1 MRKPAETRL
10 RTDLTL
16 FDATAISLGAIIGGG
31 IFVVTGIVAGLAG
44 SALVVS
50 ILLASVVSLFTALSF
65 VELVL
70 WAPAEG
76 GGYEFACK
84 LISPFAGFMVGWMWI
99 VANLFS
105 GAAVSLGFA
114 HYLASLFPSVP
125 LNLAVV
131 LLCFA
136 FTILNYFGIEHSAR
150 FNNFLVV
157 TKIAILLLFVGVGVF
172 HFHTANLAGPLQSG
186 RGILYGAYYIF
197 FAFAG
202 FARVTLV
209 AEEVK
214 EAKKTVSKAIILSL
228 AISAIIYV
236 LVGTTALGLA
246 GAGVLA
252 GSKSPLSDAI
262 KTVGNPVL
270 VYLVSA
276 GGLLA
281 TASVLLTSIL
291 GVSRMMFAM
300 SRRSDLPAVLGRL
313 HRRFKTP
320 DISVLLVGVLVTALA
335 LFFDLTRVVVLSTFA
350 SLFYYAMANFS
361 ALRLASTARVY
372 PRLVPGVGL
381 GTCLLLFLFVP
392 GYLWPE
398 GLVCLLAGVAYYW
411 FKEWIAGLKA
421 KA

>member
-1 MRKPAETRL
+1 M
-10 RTDLTL
+10 TL

-44 SALVVS
+44 SALVLS
-50 ILLASVVSLFTALSF
+50 ILLASVISLFTALSF
-65 VELVL
+65 VELAL

-76 GGYEFACK
+76 GGYEFASK
-84 LISPFAGFMVGWMWI
+84 LISPFAGFLVGWMWI
-99 VANLFS
+99 VSNLFS
-105 GAAVSLGFA
+105 GAAVSLGFS
-114 HYLASLFPSVP
+114 HYLVSLFPVVP
-125 LNLAVV
+125 FKLAVI
-131 LLCFA
+131 LLCLA
-136 FTILNYFGIEHSAR
+136 FTVLNYLGIKHSAR
-150 FNNFLVV
+150 VNNFLVV
-157 TKIAILLLFVGVGVF
+157 TKISILLLFVGVGVF
-172 HFHTANLAGPLQSG
+172 HFRPANFGDPLRSG
-186 RGILYGAYYIF
+186 RGILYGAFYIF

-214 EAKKTVSKAIILSL
+214 EARKTVSKAIILSL

-270 VYLVSA
+270 VYLVST

-281 TASVLLTSIL
+281 MASVLLTSIL

-300 SRRSDLPAVLGRL
+300 SRRGDLPSVLGRL

-320 DISVLLVGVLVTALA
+320 DVSVLVVGVLVTVLA
-335 LFFDLTRVVVLSTFA
+335 LFFDLTKVVVLSTFA
-350 SLFYYAMANFS
+350 SLFYYTLANYS
-361 ALRLASTARVY
+361 ALRLPSAAKVY

-411 FKEWIAGLKA
+411 IRGWIAGLKA